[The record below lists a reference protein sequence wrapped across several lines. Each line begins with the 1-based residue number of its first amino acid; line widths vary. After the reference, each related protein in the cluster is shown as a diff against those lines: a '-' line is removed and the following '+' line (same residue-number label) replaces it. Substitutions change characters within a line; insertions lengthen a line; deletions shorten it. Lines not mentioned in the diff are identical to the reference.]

1 MSMCKICLKGQDQHN
16 KKLWLLHQTQIC
28 AFCSKG
34 SSEHSWKLWQIHNI
48 TVEKWIRQGCKLY
61 PITLGFARTGVAAVF
76 NLNADPPNDI
86 DLIPIYMEC
95 TQCELYLGSTEEDF
109 ADVLDGMCLKC
120 FRELIGQTDYW
131 YDMPPAK
138 KIWKEGVRVWQ
149 YRDSKGKWHQMYG
162 NFI

>member
-16 KKLWLLHQTQIC
+16 KKLWSLHQTQIC

-48 TVEKWIRQGCKLY
+48 TVERGRQGSKLY
-61 PITLGFARTGVAAVF
+61 PLTLGFARTCIARLVSQ
-76 NLNADPPNDI
+76 NALPPYDKE
-86 DLIPIYMEC
+86 LIPIYMSC
-95 TQCELYLGSTEEDF
+95 TKCGLYLGSTEEDF

-120 FRELIGQTDYW
+120 FRELIDQTHSW

-138 KIWKEGVRVWQ
+138 KIWKKGVRTWQ
-149 YRDSKGKWHQMYG
+149 YCDSKGKWHKMYG

>member
-1 MSMCKICLKGQDQHN
+1 MSMCKICLKGQNQHN
-16 KKLWLLHQTQIC
+16 KKLWSLHQTQIC

-48 TVEKWIRQGCKLY
+48 TVESGRQGCKLY
-61 PITLGFARTGVAAVF
+61 PITVGFARTCIARSVGYKEF
-76 NLNADPPNDI
+76 I
-86 DLIPIYMEC
+86 TIYMSC
-95 TQCELYLGSTEEDF
+95 TKCGLYLGSTEEDF

-120 FRELIGQTDYW
+120 FRELIDQTHSW

-149 YRDSKGKWHQMYG
+149 YCDSKGKWHKMYG